1 MSEAETVGMVL
12 LALVTIFGAFA
23 MVARP
28 LMRLDQTLVTLEASI
43 DRLKELIEEQREK
56 TRDHEKRLDEAEKAL
71 IDHDHRL
78 RKMEDR

>member
-56 TRDHEKRLDEAEKAL
+56 SKDHEKRLDEAEKTL